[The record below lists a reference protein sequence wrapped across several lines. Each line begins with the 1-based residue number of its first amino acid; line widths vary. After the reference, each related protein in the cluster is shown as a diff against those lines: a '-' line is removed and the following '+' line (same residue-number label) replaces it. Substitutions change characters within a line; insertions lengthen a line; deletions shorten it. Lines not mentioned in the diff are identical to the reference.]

1 MLHATINGVAVEA
14 EEGATILQAAQN
26 YGIEIPTLCYMK
38 DLDPE
43 GSCRICM
50 VEVEGAPKL
59 VTACSTPL
67 AEGSVIHTESEKAVS
82 YTHLDVY
89 KRQPPRSAYPAA
101 CGGPWPAWT
110 WICWRRSGR

>member
-1 MLHATINGVAVEA
+1 MLHATINGVAVEVK
-14 EEGATILQAAQN
+14 EGATILQAAQK

-67 AEGSVIHTESEKAVS
+67 TEGSVIHTESEKVIKS
-82 YTHLDVY
+82 
-89 KRQPPRSAYPAA
+89 
-101 CGGPWPAWT
+101 
-110 WICWRRSGR
+110 RRMTLNLLLSIIM